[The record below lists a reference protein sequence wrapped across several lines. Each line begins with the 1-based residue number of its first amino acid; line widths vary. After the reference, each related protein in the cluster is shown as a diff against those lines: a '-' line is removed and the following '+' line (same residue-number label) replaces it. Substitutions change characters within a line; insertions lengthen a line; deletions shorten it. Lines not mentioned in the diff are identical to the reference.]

1 MIKTNIDK
9 DTDILMPMYD
19 SIEYIDNYS
28 KTSVSLWHYD
38 RDEPILDNGAI
49 ADFPA
54 SNNNSASFKFK
65 TKQRA
70 EQGTMAQKM

>member
-1 MIKTNIDK
+1 
-9 DTDILMPMYD
+9 MPMYD
-19 SIEYIDNYS
+19 LIEYSDNYS
-28 KTSVSLWHYD
+28 KTSVSLWHYY

-65 TKQRA
+65 TK
-70 EQGTMAQKM
+70 